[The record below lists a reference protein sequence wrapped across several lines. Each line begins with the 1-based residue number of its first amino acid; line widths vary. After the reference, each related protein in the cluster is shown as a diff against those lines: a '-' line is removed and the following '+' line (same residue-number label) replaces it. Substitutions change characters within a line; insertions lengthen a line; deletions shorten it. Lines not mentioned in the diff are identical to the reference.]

1 MIATLYRPIFNTWI
15 VFMIALVVGLVVWI
29 TGTLIG
35 LGGIFDPEYTDFP
48 SPLLMVLI
56 CAVGAGAVTFIW
68 FFMKRPV
75 LTIITI
81 IAIPIAIYV
90 VIILLD
96 WVLGNWGTRVI
107 VLMIPVALGIF
118 TGMQLMLFL
127 RKRVAAGV
135 WITFALVILFAGIV
149 WWASY
154 IDSDLLALGIL
165 LYFGAAVGLC
175 LGYAVIYV
183 IYTIYIRRSLGV

>member
-15 VFMIALVVGLVVWI
+15 VFMIALMVGLVVWI
-29 TGTLIG
+29 TGVIVG

-56 CAVGAGAVTFIW
+56 CAVAVGAITFIW

-75 LTIITI
+75 LTAITI
-81 IAIPIAIYV
+81 IAFPIAIYV
-90 VIILLD
+90 VVILLD
-96 WVLGNWGTRVI
+96 WVLGTWGSKVI

-118 TGMQLMLFL
+118 TGIQLMLFI

-135 WITFALVILFAGIV
+135 WITFALIIVFAGIV

-165 LYFGAAVGLC
+165 LYYGAAVGLC
-175 LGYAVIYV
+175 LGYAVVYV
-183 IYTIYIRRSLGV
+183 IYTIYIRRRLGV

>member
-35 LGGIFDPEYTDFP
+35 LGGIFDPEYTGFP

-175 LGYAVIYV
+175 LGYAVIFV